1 MPDTRLTRRQFLA
14 LSAAGAMLAVTG
26 CARRG
31 GRIGLAL
38 GGGGARGLAHILMLE
53 AFDAVGIKPHR
64 IAGTSIGAVIGAL
77 YASGQSGSA
86 IKALVNQLMVTE
98 KDTWKDILFRKHPLQ
113 WLDFLSPDLGGGGLF
128 DSDGFMR
135 FLHRILKRSR
145 FQELDIPLDVV
156 AADLWTGKQVVF
168 HSGDLLPAI
177 KASIAVPGLFEP
189 VKYDHRVL
197 VDGGTVNPVPYDL
210 LTDCDITVAI
220 DVGGIT
226 EPPKDGTP
234 SYAETIF
241 VSIHNMEQTILEQK
255 LRDHPPDIYI
265 RPDIKDVRVLEFY
278 KAEEIYRQAAPAAAK
293 LRKKLARLKR

>member
-1 MPDTRLTRRQFLA
+1 MSDTRLSRRQFLA
-14 LSAAGAMLAVTG
+14 LSAAGALLAVTG

-86 IKALVNQLMVTE
+86 IKALVNQLTVTE
-98 KDTWKDILFRKHPLQ
+98 KDTWKDILFSKHPLE
-113 WLDFLSPDLGGGGLF
+113 WLDFLEADVGGGGLV
-128 DSDGFMR
+128 DSAGFIR
-135 FLHRILKRSR
+135 FLHRILKRNR
-145 FQELDIPLDVV
+145 FQELDIPLKVV
-156 AADLWTGKQVVF
+156 AADLWTGEQVVF
-168 HSGDLLPAI
+168 HSGDLLPAL

-189 VKYDHRVL
+189 VKYDGHVL

-220 DVGGIT
+220 DVGGVVT
-226 EPPKDGTP
+226 PPADGTP

-241 VSIHNMEQTILEQK
+241 VSIHNMEQTILDQK
-255 LRDHPPDIYI
+255 LHDHPPDIYI
-265 RPDIKDVRVLEFY
+265 RPDIQNVRVLEFY

-293 LRKKLARLKR
+293 LRRTLTALKG